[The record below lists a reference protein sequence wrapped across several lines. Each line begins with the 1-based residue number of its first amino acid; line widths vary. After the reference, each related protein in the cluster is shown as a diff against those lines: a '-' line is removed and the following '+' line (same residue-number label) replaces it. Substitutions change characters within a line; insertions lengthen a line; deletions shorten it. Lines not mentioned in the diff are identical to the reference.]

1 MIFALRVISAR
12 VPTSLRQHVWLDT
25 SAQQALNMR
34 PNILALLQLSVL
46 LEPLKFPIAEH
57 AQPETSV
64 RWGQASQDLAHLGP
78 LATTCS
84 LIGTAIFARLVK
96 YSTEQAARIALLIT
110 IAHLVSYIHSSA
122 QQATRELSQTA
133 APTDSKTV
141 NCALKAS
148 FAPATDT
155 ETAETTLKIQDRDTM
170 RPLALNSSISS
181 LALLASTIMV
191 ALQITGRPARGVKL
205 ARLAQ

>member
-1 MIFALRVISAR
+1 
-12 VPTSLRQHVWLDT
+12 
-25 SAQQALNMR
+25 MR
-34 PNILALLQLSVL
+34 PNILALLQKSVL
-46 LEPLKFPIAEH
+46 LEPLILSIAEIAH
-57 AQPETSV
+57 SETSV
-64 RWGQASQDLAHLGP
+64 RWDQASQDLAHLGP

-84 LIGTAIFARLVK
+84 LIGTAIFVILVK

-122 QQATRELSQTA
+122 QQATREQSQTA

-155 ETAETTLKIQDRDTM
+155 QTAETTLKILARDTM
-170 RPLALNSSISS
+170 RPLALNSSINL

-191 ALQITGRPARGVKL
+191 ALQITGRPAQGVKL

>member
-12 VPTSLRQHVWLDT
+12 VLTSLRHHVWQDT

-46 LEPLKFPIAEH
+46 LEPLKFPIALH
-57 AQPETSV
+57 AQLETSV

-96 YSTEQAARIALLIT
+96 YSTQ
-110 IAHLVSYIHSSA
+110 
-122 QQATRELSQTA
+122 
-133 APTDSKTV
+133 
-141 NCALKAS
+141 
-148 FAPATDT
+148 
-155 ETAETTLKIQDRDTM
+155 
-170 RPLALNSSISS
+170 
-181 LALLASTIMV
+181 
-191 ALQITGRPARGVKL
+191 
-205 ARLAQ
+205 

>member
-1 MIFALRVISAR
+1 MIFALPVISVR
-12 VPTSLRQHVWLDT
+12 VPTSLRHHVWPDT

-34 PNILALLQLSVL
+34 PNILALPQLSVL
-46 LEPLKFPIAEH
+46 LEPLIFPIAETAH
-57 AQPETSV
+57 SETSV
-64 RWGQASQDLAHLGP
+64 RWDQASQDLAHLGP

-96 YSTEQAARIALLIT
+96 YSTEQAASLALLTT
-110 IAHLVSYIHSSA
+110 IAHLASYIHSSA
-122 QQATRELSQTA
+122 QQVTRERVQA

-141 NCALKAS
+141 NCALKES
-148 FAPATDT
+148 FALATDT
-155 ETAETTLKIQDRDTM
+155 LIVQTTLKKLDQDTM

-181 LALLASTIMV
+181 LALLASTITA
-191 ALQITGRPARGVKL
+191 ALQITGHPARGVKL